1 MRVAFALWPNPVH
14 LYPMVPLAWALR
26 AAGHEVY
33 VVSHPALATTA
44 TASGLPFVPVCDEA
58 AMPVPMGPGNAYVE
72 ERAKVDR
79 ITEAL
84 NVPEA
89 GRERWNIFSQFLLP
103 SMWDFNPYQS
113 SAADLPAMDGL
124 VSFFEDWRPDLVI
137 WDPCFAGA
145 GVAARAVGAR
155 HARYT
160 GPDFVGWCLDTFEE
174 LTAGPDAPAIDNP
187 LAETVRPMAEKYG
200 VPVDR
205 ETLLGEW
212 TLNPMPAAINWPVE
226 TTMVPLRWIP
236 HANAEVIPEWLY
248 PVPERPRVALSLG
261 LSMRIYMATGW
272 EYVAVLLEALG
283 GLDIEVIATLNDKQL
298 SGVTSIPDNVRVVDY
313 VPLDLLMPTCSAL
326 IHHGGFGTTIA
337 AATSRVPQLV
347 VDFLDEEV
355 SAVAADGGVAA
366 SRYVV
371 APTTVGFVTGH
382 GAGEV
387 VNLSR
392 PSVDTIRDQVT
403 RVLTDESYQL
413 GAARLHGDLLAIPS
427 PTDIVGLLEN
437 LVRPAEAARVTKPVA
452 DQAAWAR
459 PEGEV

>member
-33 VVSHPALATTA
+33 VVSHPALTEAA
-44 TASGLPFVPVCDEA
+44 TASGLPFVPVCDA
-58 AMPVPMGPGNAYVE
+58 DAMPVPMGPGNAYTE
-72 ERAKVDR
+72 ERPKVDR

-84 NVPEA
+84 NIPEA
-89 GRERWNIFSQFLLP
+89 GRDRWNIFSQFLLP
-103 SMWDFNPYQS
+103 AMWDFNPYQGT
-113 SAADLPAMDGL
+113 ADLPAMDGL
-124 VSFFEDWRPDLVI
+124 VTFFENWRPDLVI
-137 WDPCFAGA
+137 WDPCFPGA

-160 GPDFVGWCLDTFEE
+160 GPDIVGWCVDTFDE
-174 LTAGPDAPAIDNP
+174 LTALPGAPAVDNP
-187 LAETVRPMAEKYG
+187 LVETVRPMAEKYG

-205 ETLLGEW
+205 ETLLGQW
-212 TLNPMPAAINWPVE
+212 TLNPMPAAINWPVD
-226 TTMVPLRWIP
+226 TTMVPVRWIP
-236 HANAEVIPEWLY
+236 HANAEPLPEWLY

-272 EYVAVLLEALG
+272 DYVQVLLEALS
-283 GLDIEVIATLNDKQL
+283 GLDVEVIATLNDKQL
-298 SGVTSIPDNVRVVDY
+298 SGVTEIPDNVRVVDY
-313 VPLDLLMPTCSAL
+313 VPLDQLMPTCSAL

-347 VDFLDEEV
+347 VDFVDEDV
-355 SAVAADGGVAA
+355 TAVAADGGVAA
-366 SRYVV
+366 TRYVV

-392 PSVDTIRDQVT
+392 PSVETIRAQIT
-403 RVLTDESYQL
+403 RVLTDESYQR
-413 GAARLHGDLLAIPS
+413 GADRLYGDLLATPS
-427 PTDIVGLLEN
+427 PTEIVGLLEK
-437 LVRPAEAARVTKPVA
+437 LARPTEPPRIARRVT
-452 DQAAWAR
+452 DRAA
-459 PEGEV
+459 